1 MGLPG
6 GWELVA
12 ILAIVVLLFG
22 GKKIPE
28 LAKGIGSGIRNFK
41 KAVKEDD
48 NEETTVAANEK
59 TEQIKASE
67 KTEEKSE
74 AKSSDTTKA

>member
-48 NEETTVAANEK
+48 KEETTVAANEK

>member
-48 NEETTVAANEK
+48 KEETTVAANEK
-59 TEQIKASE
+59 TEQIQTSE